1 MCYLEIISPALILVD
16 CPPGIHTLTG
26 LQGVL
31 SANGPSSTTWVSQV
45 HNDEYLM
52 WTAVVSSG
60 GTFVIRAALE
70 FETVNFGSD
79 KRVIGFTGQGAG

>member
-1 MCYLEIISPALILVD
+1 MEIISPALILVD

-31 SANGPSSTTWVSQV
+31 SATGPRSTTWVSQV

-60 GTFVIRAALE
+60 GTFVIWAALG
-70 FETVNFGSD
+70 FETGNVGSD
-79 KRVIGFTGQGAG
+79 KQVIGFTGQVAG